1 VKNNIKFNKLYVK
14 PKLPAKLAPLT
25 ELAQNLWSTW
35 DMDAYRLFS
44 RIDPNLFRKYN
55 HNPVNLLQSISQS
68 KLEELAMNKGFIFEM
83 RSVYKKFRSY
93 LDHSGHFVNT
103 DGKRQDFPENMKIAY
118 FSMEF
123 GLHESLPIYSGG
135 LGVLSGDHLK
145 AASDLGLP
153 LIGFGLL
160 YKYGYFSQKIN
171 LNGIQEEIY
180 NQNVWYSKAIKKLK
194 DENGQDLTIK
204 IKLRNDTIT
213 MKAWQINVGKI
224 PLYLLDSNLEEN
236 KPHYRK
242 ITDYLYDADK
252 DARILQEI
260 FLAFGS
266 IELMRKL
273 NIEPD
278 VYHLNEGHS
287 AFIILKRLNILINEG
302 KFSFQE
308 ASEIIRQSTVF
319 TTHTPVPAGNEKFE
333 SRLVRHY
340 LESEIKSCGFQYDDF
355 SKYAMIEGDDSF
367 SLPALAIRYSRY
379 INGVSH
385 LHSKVSR
392 EMWHSIYKD
401 LYEDEMPIS
410 AITNGVHL
418 QSWLSRRMVRLFDR
432 YLGEDFRHQAEDE
445 SLWKN
450 IMTIPENE
458 VWEAHQTRKEQ
469 MISFIRGRLRKTI
482 LHKGSS
488 NSVTKINNTLNLD
501 QITIGFARRFATYKR
516 GDLILNDRER
526 LLKMLRSPERP
537 VQFIFAGKAHPADD
551 KGKAMIKELI
561 DFARENNVEDKFL
574 FLEDYDINVA
584 RHLVQGVDV
593 WLNNPI
599 KPFEASGT
607 SGMKAGINGVLNLS
621 VLDGWWPECANDING
636 WIINSFTSIEDQE
649 LRDRLEANEIYDLLE
664 NEIIPTYYNQDK
676 YGLPTQWIERM
687 KHSIHDVGK
696 GFNMHRMLRDYV
708 DMFYIPCYHNVSN
721 MKKEKYSCLQSMLDT
736 QSKVE
741 KFWDKIKILEFK
753 TDIQENSVLNQGDLL
768 NFSAKVNINGTPLE
782 LITVEV
788 FYLLTDG
795 SYKLIPLIGSE
806 PDADNNVN
814 FTGSYEVK
822 GSGEQSFNLRIR
834 PASNCGKEFYDH
846 VIWFNK

>member
-1 VKNNIKFNKLYVK
+1 VKNNIKLNRLYVR
-14 PKLPAKLAPLT
+14 PKLPVNLLSLI
-25 ELAQNLWSTW
+25 ELSQNLWSTW

-55 HNPVNLLQSISQS
+55 HNPVKLLQVISQDR
-68 KLEELAMNKGFIFEM
+68 LEELAMNKGFLFEM
-83 RSVYKKFRSY
+83 ESVFKKFKTY
-93 LDHSGHFVNT
+93 LGYSGHFIEV
-103 DGKRQDFPENMKIAY
+103 DGERQDFPNNMKIAY

-135 LGVLSGDHLK
+135 LGILSGDHLK

-180 NQNVWYSKAIKKLK
+180 NENEWYSKAIVKLK
-194 DENGQDLTIK
+194 DKKGQDLTIK

-213 MKAWQINVGKI
+213 MKAWQINVGNI
-224 PLYLLDSNLEEN
+224 PLYLLDTNLEVN

-252 DARILQEI
+252 DTRILQEI

-273 NIEPD
+273 DIEPD

-302 KFSFQE
+302 KFSFKE

-333 SRLVRHY
+333 TRLVRHY
-340 LESEIKSCGFQYDDF
+340 LESEIKRCGLVFDDF
-355 SKYAMIEGDDSF
+355 YEYASIEGEDSF
-367 SLPALAIRYSRY
+367 SLPALAIRYSRH
-379 INGVSH
+379 INGVSR
-385 LHSKVSR
+385 LHSKVSK

-401 LYEDEMPIS
+401 IYEDEMPIS

-432 YLGEDFRHQAEDE
+432 YLGEDFRHQAEE
-445 SLWKN
+445 RSLWEN

-458 VWEAHQTRKEQ
+458 VWEAHQSRKEQ
-469 MISFIRGRLRKTI
+469 MISFIRSRLRKTI

-501 QITIGFARRFATYKR
+501 HITIGFARRFATYKR
-516 GDLILNDRER
+516 GNLILNDKER
-526 LLKMLRSPERP
+526 ILKLLRNPERP
-537 VQFIFAGKAHPADD
+537 LQFIFAGKAHPADE
-551 KGKAMIKELI
+551 KGKAMIKEII
-561 DFARENNVEDKFL
+561 DFARENEVEDKFL

-621 VLDGWWPECANDING
+621 ILDGWWPECANENNG
-636 WIINSFTSIEDQE
+636 WSINSYSFIKDQD

-664 NEIIPTYYNQDK
+664 NEIIPIYYNQDK
-676 YGLPTQWIERM
+676 YGLPSEWIEKM
-687 KHSIHDVGK
+687 KHSIHDVGR
-696 GFNMHRMLRDYV
+696 GFNMHRMLREYIDK
-708 DMFYIPCYHNVSN
+708 FYIPCYRNVLDLQ
-721 MKKEKYSCLQSMLDT
+721 KENYSILYNMLDI
-736 QSKVE
+736 QN
-741 KFWDKIKILEFK
+741 KIEQLWNRIEILDFH
-753 TDIQENSVLNQGDLL
+753 TDIQKNSILDHGDII
-768 NFSAKVNINGTPLE
+768 NFTATININGAPKE
-782 LITVEV
+782 LITAEV
-788 FYLLTDG
+788 FYQLNDA
-795 SYKLIPLIGSE
+795 SFELIPLKGSE
-806 PDADNNVN
+806 PDQNNNVI
-814 FTGSYEVK
+814 FTGSYAVK
-822 GSGEQSFNLRIR
+822 GAGVQGFNLRVR
-834 PASNCGKEFYDH
+834 PTSDCGKNCYNFILWYD
-846 VIWFNK
+846 K